1 MSTLGGYRRWLSSL
15 FIHKIQ
21 RHFNS
26 SEILQSEI
34 LMPMI
39 SVNFEGKL
47 LLTVFNGKIRY

>member
-1 MSTLGGYRRWLSSL
+1 MSTLGGYCRWLSSL

-34 LMPMI
+34 SMHMI

-47 LLTVFNGKIRY
+47 LLNFFNGKK